1 MFENILNLRS
11 KFLTLILIII
21 AFFRLKPSVT
31 FKPNGK
37 VREYG
42 VGVDSDGYK
51 KTFYTFS
58 NIILVSSILIYA
70 NVFN

>member
-1 MFENILNLRS
+1 MFESFIKLKS
-11 KFLTLILIII
+11 KLLTLILIIV
-21 AFFRLKPSVT
+21 AFFMLKPSVT

-42 VGVDSDGYK
+42 VGYDNEGYK

-58 NIILVSSILIYA
+58 NIILISSILIYVL
-70 NVFN
+70 NT